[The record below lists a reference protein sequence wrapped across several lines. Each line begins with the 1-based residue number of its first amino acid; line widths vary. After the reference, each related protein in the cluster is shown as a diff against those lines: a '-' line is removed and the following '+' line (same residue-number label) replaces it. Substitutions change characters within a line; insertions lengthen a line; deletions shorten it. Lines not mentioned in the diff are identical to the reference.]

1 MSSSQAQK
9 RKRGKTIMRDIHAL
23 HPDHMLV
30 VKFNERGQ
38 PYGDLQPTLANF
50 IGTIARNGVVLPLSF
65 LDWRKMPTNRLNDA
79 WKLVTARFCISNCHR
94 RVIMQMMGAAWRR
107 WRTEVKATSYDS
119 NTPLEVLVAIQ
130 PIPHGLTLQ
139 TWEVLCNYWKSTEL
153 VSHCLFTV
161 LHFNALILEVPRFY
175 GILEIDYKQCNSQE
189 NGRKPSRIEIQQLS
203 RRSRKKGGA
212 LIDDE
217 AIRIENLLKET
228 VDRHLQDKPE
238 GTQPIEVHE
247 EVFREVFGPEHSG
260 RVRCLGAGAL
270 PSQVFPELCKRS
282 SMYWQDYHSNSDM
295 TDKFKEMGEK
305 IKDME
310 LREAQRQME
319 IEQMKRQMKEND
331 QFQNF
336 ARVMLN
342 MMSGSA
348 GGSHGPESLPAQM
361 AAMLTNIMQQQV
373 SSTAEG
379 NRCRSSPSPE
389 SNNN

>member
-1 MSSSQAQK
+1 
-9 RKRGKTIMRDIHAL
+9 
-23 HPDHMLV
+23 
-30 VKFNERGQ
+30 
-38 PYGDLQPTLANF
+38 
-50 IGTIARNGVVLPLSF
+50 
-65 LDWRKMPTNRLNDA
+65 MPTNRLNDA

-119 NTPLEVLVAIQ
+119 NTPLEELVAIQ

-139 TWEVLCNYWKSTEL
+139 TWEILCNYWKSTE
-153 VSHCLFTV
+153 
-161 LHFNALILEVPRFY
+161 
-175 GILEIDYKQCNSQE
+175 SQE

-212 LIDDE
+212 PIDDE

-247 EVFREVFGPEHSG
+247 EAFREVFGPEHSR
-260 RVRCLGAGAL
+260 RVRCLGAD
-270 PSQVFPELCKRS
+270 K
-282 SMYWQDYHSNSDM
+282 

-336 ARVMLN
+336 ARVMLS

-389 SNNN
+389 SDNN